1 MRWLAG
7 PFRQS
12 QQQTFLRRSKN
23 LRTAQGVFLCQSS
36 EVFEFFPTSVR
47 LTDTAAVVGLI
58 NKRTEKVQKYRSNP
72 KLDEKTNEMCTLLFT
87 WMKIALM

>member
-1 MRWLAG
+1 L
-7 PFRQS
+7 S
-12 QQQTFLRRSKN
+12 
-23 LRTAQGVFLCQSS
+23 
-36 EVFEFFPTSVR
+36 FFPTSVR

-58 NKRTEKVQKYRSNP
+58 IKRPEKVLKYRSNP

>member
-12 QQQTFLRRSKN
+12 QQQTFLRRSKK

-36 EVFEFFPTSVR
+36 EVFEFFQR
-47 LTDTAAVVGLI
+47 LSGLLI
-58 NKRTEKVQKYRSNP
+58 P
-72 KLDEKTNEMCTLLFT
+72 LL
-87 WMKIALM
+87 